1 MVEETKLLGV
11 LVNNKLSWDS
21 NTRYLVKRANSRM
34 RLLHKLVEFDIP
46 EDDLLNIY
54 VLYVRSILEQS
65 CQGQVWH
72 SSLTLSNSSDL
83 ERVQKNALKIIL
95 QDNYISY
102 HHALET
108 TNLTTLEERRNSLC
122 LRFAK
127 SCIKNENTKH
137 MFPENMQ
144 RKGYDIDTRK
154 KEKYQVTNAKTER
167 LKTSAIPFMQNL
179 LNNE

>member
-72 SSLTLSNSSDL
+72 SSLTLSNSSDF

-95 QDNYISY
+95 QDN
-102 HHALET
+102 
-108 TNLTTLEERRNSLC
+108 
-122 LRFAK
+122 
-127 SCIKNENTKH
+127 
-137 MFPENMQ
+137 
-144 RKGYDIDTRK
+144 
-154 KEKYQVTNAKTER
+154 
-167 LKTSAIPFMQNL
+167 
-179 LNNE
+179 